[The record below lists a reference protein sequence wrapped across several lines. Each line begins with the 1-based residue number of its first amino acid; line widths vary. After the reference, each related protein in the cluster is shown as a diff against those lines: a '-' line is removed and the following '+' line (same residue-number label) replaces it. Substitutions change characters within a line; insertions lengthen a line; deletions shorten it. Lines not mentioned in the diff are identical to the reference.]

1 MTLTSDASHPTALGR
16 QQFRQAARQL
26 RMLLFHPSGLD
37 KLELLR
43 GLPFIERPIW
53 WLEQRHPTLYGA
65 ILTALGLYR
74 PIFIDHP
81 PRHPEASHRPQGH
94 PMISVMLEA
103 QREHYAEL
111 LDCLLAQ
118 IPRLSTVAVR
128 GSRDGT
134 APYWDNGWLPPLDAF
149 ALYGFVARLN
159 PGRYVEIGSGSS
171 TKFARRAITDHG
183 LRTQITSIDPK
194 PRAAVDALCDTVIRQ
209 PLELADLSL
218 FSDLEAGD
226 IVFFDGSHRV
236 FSGSDV
242 TTFFLE
248 VLPRLRPGVFVHVH
262 DVFLPADYPPE
273 WRWRYYSE
281 QHLLAAFLLASP
293 GLFSVEWPAAFINGD
308 AELRARL
315 DPLRR
320 QIAPAPEYQP
330 ASFWLRLCADLAA
343 PGTGRS

>member
-1 MTLTSDASHPTALGR
+1 MTLASDATRPEALGR
-16 QQFRQAARQL
+16 RQFREVARQL
-26 RMLLFHPSGLD
+26 RMLLLHPADLD
-37 KLELLR
+37 KMELLR
-43 GLPFIERPIW
+43 GLPFTERPIV
-53 WLEQRHPTLYGA
+53 WLEQQHPALYGA
-65 ILTALGLYR
+65 ILTALGQYH

-81 PRHPEASHRPQGH
+81 PRHQGAGHRPQAH
-94 PMISVMLEA
+94 PFIVAILEA
-103 QREHYAEL
+103 RREEYERL
-111 LDCLLAQ
+111 LDCFLAN

-134 APYWDNGWLPPLDAF
+134 APYWHNGWLPPLDAF
-149 ALYGFVARLN
+149 ALYGFVARAN
-159 PGRYVEIGSGSS
+159 PRRYVEIGSGNS
-171 TKFARRAITDHG
+171 TKFARRAVTDHG

-194 PRAAVDALCDTVIRQ
+194 PRAAVDTLCDTVLRQ

-218 FSDLEAGD
+218 FTELEAGD

-242 TTFFLE
+242 SVFFFE
-248 VLPRLRPGVFVHVH
+248 VLPRLRPGVLVHVH
-262 DVFLPADYPPE
+262 DIFLPADYPRE

-281 QHLLAAFLLASP
+281 QHLLAAYLLANP

-315 DPLRR
+315 SPLLQ

-330 ASFWLRLCADLAA
+330 ASFWLRVHAA
-343 PGTGRS
+343 PGGPGTAQS